1 MKGQNLSHLF
11 ILTLKILSKH
21 LWCSLLSLKNKRIY
35 PTAPTVCG
43 MFLQGMFLVHFT
55 FLLQCRDSSNDPTM
69 STGIPADPLA
79 LRISSSSPRLQ
90 LITPPITVT
99 LMIIDKSFHLSVLQL
114 DWYLSILQIPKARH
128 RKYFAQSN
136 SDTQNPHLQSLSL
149 PPFSRV
155 L

>member
-1 MKGQNLSHLF
+1 MKGQNRSHLF
-11 ILTLKILSKH
+11 ILPLKILSKQ
-21 LWCSLLSLKNKRIY
+21 LWCSLLSWKTRESI
-35 PTAPTVCG
+35 PQHPQFVV
-43 MFLQGMFLVHFT
+43 QGMFLVHFT

-69 STGIPADPLA
+69 GTGIPADPLA

-136 SDTQNPHLQSLSL
+136 SDRQNPHLQSLSL